1 MLKDAERWWK
11 MVRPYAEYPISRVS
25 VQWGCKNASR
35 CISYICMKWCRKQAQ
50 MLVKSGLSKNE
61 RKQFWISASSTS
73 STPSTCKIQTFVMP
87 FFWSWSA
94 LHGEFFANRLLLLL
108 SSQLGPLK
116 NRKKIHSSSKTK
128 TVIADYGLG
137 QGFGTRTG
145 AGICWNILG
154 YFHVGT
160 MWAPCGHH
168 GMYLLHPFKSLT
180 FLVEDRG
187 PVSPPR
193 EPDKSSENKANLR
206 FLYVSFSAN

>member
-1 MLKDAERWWK
+1 
-11 MVRPYAEYPISRVS
+11 
-25 VQWGCKNASR
+25 
-35 CISYICMKWCRKQAQ
+35 
-50 MLVKSGLSKNE
+50 MLVKSEMSKTNENNFQFQHFQHLQHRQHRQHAKFKHLWCLSSGHDVLWRVGSKCQLSILACLHYTE
-61 RKQFWISASSTS
+61 YHFTS
-73 STPSTCKIQTFVMP
+73 SLMFFVFLYSLQTDCCRCYPPSWVHWKTM
-87 FFWSWSA
+87 
-94 LHGEFFANRLLLLL
+94 
-108 SSQLGPLK
+108 K
-116 NRKKIHSSSKTK
+116 NRKKKYSSSKTK

-137 QGFGTRTG
+137 QGFGTRMG